1 MCIKAFRT
9 QTATKPERIKRVRGG
24 SLSRSMGELNLNKRF
39 YREIVGWKHLSHP
52 NVLPFLG
59 VSESLFPFSI
69 ISPWLQ
75 NGNILEYTRRHWR
88 VDRLRPVSDHRDLP
102 G

>member
-1 MCIKAFRT
+1 V
-9 QTATKPERIKRVRGG
+9 ATPYCNER
-24 SLSRSMGELNLNKRF
+24 GELNPTQRF

-69 ISPWLQ
+69 ITPWLS
-75 NGNILEYTRRHWR
+75 NGDIIEYIRKHRG
-88 VDRLRPVSDHRDLP
+88 VNRLRLVSDRCPLH
-102 G
+102 GQTI